1 MNVVLASSS
10 TYRKAQLA
18 TLKIPF
24 EYCSPDIDESA
35 QLHEAADALAVRL
48 AVLKAQAVGKRHP
61 QALILGGDQTAYCEG
76 TLLGK
81 PGDYDHAKLQRQW
94 LRGKKVVF
102 YSALALLN
110 TVDGALQTHMTETTA
125 HYRLLSDAQIEYY
138 LHHDQPFDCAGSFK
152 SEALGIAILSSVTS
166 NDPSAL
172 IGLPLIALTR
182 MLHEAGLDILAEQP

>member
-24 EYCSPDIDESA
+24 ECCSPDIDESA
-35 QLHEAADALAVRL
+35 QLDELLTHWLYV

-61 QALILGGDQTAYCEG
+61 QALIIGGDQTAYCEG

-81 PGDYDHAKLQRQW
+81 PGDYDHAKLQLQW

-125 HYRLLSDAQIEYY
+125 HYRLLSDARFNTTFIMTS
-138 LHHDQPFDCAGSFK
+138 LLTVRVVS

-172 IGLPLIALTR
+172 IVPAFNCTHAHAARSRPGHTC
-182 MLHEAGLDILAEQP
+182 